1 MKDGLYEA
9 EFGTTLGMGTA
20 QLTLRDGVVT
30 GRTSNGLPIA
40 GRCSLDPRRN
50 LIVYEMTVEVPPNT
64 DTLSGFSTGDNG
76 RAVMVRGEKAVGAAG
91 NRFSFGFAGR
101 AVDVAMRY
109 VAPLKD

>member
-1 MKDGLYEA
+1 MQDGLYEA

-20 QLTLRDGVVT
+20 QLTLRDGVVM
-30 GRTSNGLPIA
+30 GQTSSGLPIA

-50 LIVYEMTVEVPPNT
+50 LVVYEMTVEVPPHT
-64 DTLSGFSTGDNG
+64 DTLSGLSTGDSG

-101 AVDVAMRY
+101 AVDVAVRY
-109 VAPLKD
+109 VGPLKD